1 MTFFVINIFQFQI
14 TICCIDAEDYKKLP
28 ISQYE
33 EDNILRELNKLILGF
48 QQKQLRNEPI
58 QIKKPP
64 QHRRLSPIG
73 ESLSSTPPEIKSNV
87 LITQQQ
93 PSTTT
98 NKSSLSAK
106 SDKNL
111 LRPPKIAA
119 LNTLNSTESTNL
131 RRGRFIVLG
140 SSGECLPVSRKV
152 LEQSTSLYSSC
163 NSSEDEFHSAQTSL
177 DEGKVLFLFTYNFF

>member
-1 MTFFVINIFQFQI
+1 M
-14 TICCIDAEDYKKLP
+14 TICCLDPEDYKKLP

-33 EDNILRELNKLILGF
+33 EDNILRELNKLLLGF

-58 QIKKPP
+58 QIKRPP
-64 QHRRLSPIG
+64 HRRLSPIG

-106 SDKNL
+106 SDHNL
-111 LRPPKIAA
+111 LKPPTIPTR
-119 LNTLNSTESTNL
+119 NTLTGSENINL

-140 SSGECLPVSRKV
+140 SSGECLPVSRKA

-163 NSSEDEFHSAQTSL
+163 NSSEDEFHSARTSL
-177 DEGKVLFLFTYNFF
+177 DEGKIFYFL